1 MALYL
6 MAGELQKQLDK
17 NWSVKIMPKVRR
29 GNCMG
34 WMLFQTTQ
42 MWMNAMWPAVD
53 KRIVNFPFQVKWVK
67 AGRRMVEGW
76 VREVLRTPRW
86 ETEAMPRRSPGRSM
100 KVIVAAATCA
110 LFLVKVL

>member
-1 MALYL
+1 M
-6 MAGELQKQLDK
+6 D
-17 NWSVKIMPKVRR
+17 VIP
-29 GNCMG
+29 
-34 WMLFQTTQ
+34 TH
-42 MWMNAMWPAVD
+42 PDVD
-53 KRIVNFPFQVKWVK
+53 ECNVANFPFQVKWVK

-110 LFLVKVL
+110 LFLVKVLQSL